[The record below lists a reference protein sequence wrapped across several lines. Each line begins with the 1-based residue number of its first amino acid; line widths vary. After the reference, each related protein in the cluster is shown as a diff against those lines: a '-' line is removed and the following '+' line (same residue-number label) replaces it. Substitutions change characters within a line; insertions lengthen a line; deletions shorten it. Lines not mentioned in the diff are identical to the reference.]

1 MAQLIRTEKSV
12 EDGADAQLEEA
23 RAEVERAAR
32 LEEMWRQS
40 GPPDAA
46 PFALSVQL
54 GVMGGEDAAIEL
66 ENVTA
71 EMKVADLKAQVC
83 ARRRQASPD
92 STMTPDG
99 VRLLIV
105 EQGQKALEDGD
116 VPVGA
121 YGVARGVTLHLA
133 MQDAAPAAAR
143 RQVIPPVPSLSTLLR
158 PYLAHFPPFS
168 FVFCAFSP
176 SRRGGSN
183 EPQAR
188 TQGQETTGTRAK
200 RGELPPSFDAPD
212 ANQRINWQLRERVR
226 EDLRKEAAAKAK
238 RKAAAAEARRR
249 KLEACKKAAWCGVQT
264 AACAGVPLLARNRC
278 AILLLLYGG
287 GIVQSVGL
295 LSIYSDTAA
304 KLGLVGGIMS
314 LYAIVAALWRRAS
327 GRCRCRRRGCC
338 YWVLL
343 SLLLL
348 ATMRATGHVLLEA
361 GRRLDT
367 GQLEAQGVQACPST
381 THIWPVTFKA
391 SNSTSEDDAEL
402 SIVLYAPSREVQ
414 SKLLDGSNA
423 TAACTT
429 LAIGTRSIDDEMA
442 WCPTAQG
449 VATAPLDDLGER
461 WRHVL
466 CGGREEAA
474 NRDAPTWCGEANA
487 VSGSWADGS
496 SGSWAAGAT
505 VGVSLCGLSM
515 VAAGIAVASTA
526 LLTMLWSGCC
536 LRSLMRGADEDD
548 GDDGYGGYPA

>member
-1 MAQLIRTEKSV
+1 M
-12 EDGADAQLEEA
+12 
-23 RAEVERAAR
+23 
-32 LEEMWRQS
+32 
-40 GPPDAA
+40 
-46 PFALSVQL
+46 
-54 GVMGGEDAAIEL
+54 
-66 ENVTA
+66 
-71 EMKVADLKAQVC
+71 
-83 ARRRQASPD
+83 
-92 STMTPDG
+92 
-99 VRLLIV
+99 
-105 EQGQKALEDGD
+105 
-116 VPVGA
+116 
-121 YGVARGVTLHLA
+121 
-133 MQDAAPAAAR
+133 
-143 RQVIPPVPSLSTLLR
+143 
-158 PYLAHFPPFS
+158 
-168 FVFCAFSP
+168 
-176 SRRGGSN
+176 
-183 EPQAR
+183 
-188 TQGQETTGTRAK
+188 
-200 RGELPPSFDAPD
+200 
-212 ANQRINWQLRERVR
+212 R

-249 KLEACKKAAWCGVQT
+249 KLEACKKAAWCGVQN

-295 LSIYSDTAA
+295 LSVYSDTAA